1 MPFGACLR
9 SRTMYGLRL
18 ILERGSLSGAGDE
31 LDGRGYYL
39 REAESGDPLRWQD
52 ARLSEVRA
60 HVIRVAGTSYRSDE
74 LRDPGFEPG
83 KVLVLV
89 REPDNLHDA
98 NAISVWNEERT
109 AQAGYVPAN
118 IAALLVG
125 AEELRALSVWE
136 WRSGTGER
144 IGLRA
149 LVYPEGAVRIPR
161 LR

>member
-1 MPFGACLR
+1 MPCGDCLR
-9 SRTMYGLRL
+9 SSLMEPLRV

-31 LDGRGYYL
+31 LDGRGFFL
-39 REAESGDPLRWQD
+39 RVAESGEPLRWQD
-52 ARLSEVRA
+52 ARLSEVGA
-60 HVIRVAGTSYRSDE
+60 HVIRVAGTSFRPDE
-74 LRDPGFEPG
+74 LGDPGFEPG
-83 KVLVLV
+83 EQLALV
-89 REPDNLHDA
+89 REAENPHDA

-118 IAALLVG
+118 VAAVLAGL
-125 AEELRALSVWE
+125 EDLCALSLWE

-149 LVYPEGAVRIPR
+149 LVYPEGAVRIPP

>member
-1 MPFGACLR
+1 MEALR
-9 SRTMYGLRL
+9 V

-31 LDGRGYYL
+31 LDGRGFFL
-39 REAESGDPLRWQD
+39 RMAESGEPLRWQD
-52 ARLSEVRA
+52 ARLGEAGA

-83 KVLVLV
+83 RSLALV
-89 REPDNLHDA
+89 REPDNPHDA

-109 AQAGYVPAN
+109 AQAGYVPAAV
-118 IAALLVG
+118 AAVLAGSEDLC
-125 AEELRALSVWE
+125 ALSLWE
-136 WRSGTGER
+136 WRNGTGER